1 MEDDFLAKDV
11 HVFYFIDVDGE
22 DVQEVGN
29 KLGLQ
34 ASVNA
39 EREKNS
45 RLEGLVTYKTC
56 IWISLCLVL
65 FNI

>member
-1 MEDDFLAKDV
+1 M
-11 HVFYFIDVDGE
+11 HVFDFIDVDEE

-34 ASVNA
+34 ASADA

-45 RLEGLVTYKTC
+45 RLEGFVIYKFC

-65 FNI
+65 FNL